1 MCRNFLI
8 SRSSPFFILLLSC
21 FLSSVYNSNAQ
32 DTLPSFSATTRGNG
46 KVIVSWRNQYQQVT
60 QISIQRSSD
69 SLKNFTTLLTVPD
82 PHLPE
87 NGAVDNR
94 APASGA
100 YYRLFVVFENGRY
113 LFTRSKWPSG
123 GVPPSSAAADNDP
136 SLNRA
141 DNQRLVYVIPG
152 TGAMKP

>member
-94 APASGA
+94 APHPNF
-100 YYRLFVVFENGRY
+100 YYRLFIVLDNGKY
-113 LFTRSKWPSG
+113 LFTHSQRPHAKTG
-123 GVPPSSAAADNDP
+123 ETTAAVAADN
-136 SLNRA
+136 A
-141 DNQRLVYVIPG
+141 
-152 TGAMKP
+152 